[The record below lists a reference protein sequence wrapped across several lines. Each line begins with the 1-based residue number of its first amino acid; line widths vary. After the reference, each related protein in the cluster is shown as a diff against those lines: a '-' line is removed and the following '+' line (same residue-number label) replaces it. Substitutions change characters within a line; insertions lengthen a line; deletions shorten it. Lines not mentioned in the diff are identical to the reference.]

1 MAASSVARL
10 GKFGEASSSSHP
22 LEHAGV
28 SWSLSTEP
36 CTLADVSANLVGLKS
51 KEDLE
56 GFICSKHDLKRERV
70 DVK

>member
-22 LEHAGV
+22 LEHAAV

-51 KEDLE
+51 KEYLE